1 MSVKIADC
9 TRVKKQKGT
18 IDGAET
24 DNEFKR
30 TKTSQDT

>member
-9 TRVKKQKGT
+9 TNRKKQKGT

-24 DNEFKR
+24 DNESEGI
-30 TKTSQDT
+30 KTS